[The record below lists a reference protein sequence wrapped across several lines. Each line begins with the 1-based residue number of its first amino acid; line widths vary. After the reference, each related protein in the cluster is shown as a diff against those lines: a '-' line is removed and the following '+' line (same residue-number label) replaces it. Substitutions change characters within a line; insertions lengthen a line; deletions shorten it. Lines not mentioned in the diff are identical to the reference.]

1 MKKKSFFAW
10 YNIYVVPETY
20 LAMTFVVG
28 ECLKVAQMSLF
39 TSNYGSKFVSL
50 EEFISIQN
58 QTSNIVSF
66 VLYVTNIF

>member
-1 MKKKSFFAW
+1 MS
-10 YNIYVVPETY
+10 Y
-20 LAMTFVVG
+20 VVG

-39 TSNYGSKFVSL
+39 TYNYGSKFVSL

-66 VLYVTNIF
+66 LRCDFIIIFYKTFKFAGLETA